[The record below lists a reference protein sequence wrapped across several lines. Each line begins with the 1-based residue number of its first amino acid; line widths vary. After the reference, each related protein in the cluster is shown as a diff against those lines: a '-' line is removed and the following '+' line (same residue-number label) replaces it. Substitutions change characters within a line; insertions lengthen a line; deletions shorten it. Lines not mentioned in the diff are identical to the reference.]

1 MVIVYPYPLL
11 KDFSKHYPKKVNS
24 WRHSPSL
31 SSAGSSIKLLTAQST
46 VLQGE
51 EGSQGSLTS
60 LAEILPLLHPIIAPK
75 LTSQTSSSLKC
86 WNTWTNDTKIKET

>member
-1 MVIVYPYPLL
+1 MGIVYPYPLL
-11 KDFSKHYPKKVNS
+11 NDFSKRYPKKVNS
-24 WRHSPSL
+24 QRHSQSL
-31 SSAGSSIKLLTAQST
+31 SSGSSSIKLLTAQST

-60 LAEILPLLHPIIAPK
+60 LAEILPLLHPTIAPK

-86 WNTWTNDTKIKET
+86 WNTWTNDTKIRET